1 MQQSSTTISP
11 ATVLRVAYQGE
22 PGAYSEQAAYQ
33 FFKQTP
39 LHSTHK
45 SDAESGPK
53 LRFHPCANFSA
64 MFDALH
70 AGLVDRA
77 VVPIENSLAGTIH
90 ENLDHLLRHPHLTIA
105 GELDFHVRH
114 CLLSL
119 PGTSMTGISLVRSH
133 PMALAQCDAFLKS
146 EALKP
151 EVAYDTA
158 GSAKLIRKELL
169 SNIAAIA
176 SERAASIYDL
186 QILARDIQDEPKN
199 FTRFLI
205 LSPNPCPYIPSS
217 PVSYKS
223 SIAFC
228 LIDSPGILCRA
239 LSVFAVTGIDL
250 TKIESRH
257 IYTVQNIL
265 GLPEDSDF
273 SDEKRWRYVF
283 YVDLARHAD
292 EPAVAAAL
300 NHLKQITTFYR
311 LLGAYPA
318 HSAPKHNISSNQIQ
332 SKPQN

>member
-1 MQQSSTTISP
+1 MVSPDTQQPVITPSP
-11 ATVLRVAYQGE
+11 TRQLRVAYQGE
-22 PGAYSEQAAYQ
+22 PGAYSEQAACQ
-33 FFKQTP
+33 FFNQN
-39 LHSTHK
+39 LQRSSHESN
-45 SDAESGPK
+45 AECQPEIN
-53 LRFHPCANFSA
+53 FHPCANFSA
-64 MFDALH
+64 MFDALRT
-70 AGLVDRA
+70 GLVDRA

-90 ENLDHLLRHPHLTIA
+90 ENLDHLLRHPLYSIV

-119 PGTSMTGISLVRSH
+119 PGITMTDISLVRSH
-133 PMALAQCDAFLKS
+133 PMALAQCDAFLGA

-169 SNIAAIA
+169 SNVAAIA
-176 SERAASIYDL
+176 SERAASIYNL
-186 QILARDIQDEPKN
+186 QVLARDIQNEPNN

-205 LSPNPCPYIPSS
+205 LSPNPCPYVPSS
-217 PVSYKS
+217 SISYKS

-265 GLPEDSDF
+265 RLPEDSDIP
-273 SDEKRWRYVF
+273 DDKRWRYVF

-292 EPAVAAAL
+292 EPAVVAAL

-311 LLGAYPA
+311 LLGTYPA
-318 HSAPKHNISSNQIQ
+318 YDAPKHNISSD
-332 SKPQN
+332 